1 MTYSRMVN
9 NYQNTSISTSS
20 KLDLVIL
27 CYDKVIEFLAQTK
40 IYFEEKEFEKK
51 GRSFSTAINLISEL
65 QCCLNFEKGGE
76 IAGNLDSIYSYL
88 TQRLLQ
94 GDIEKNPGVYDEGI
108 RIISDLKEAWEQIA
122 TADDDPVDNI
132 IVQDKKRPSLGQIA
146 A

>member
-27 CYDKVIEFLAQTK
+27 CYDKIIEFLAQTK

-51 GRSFSTAINLISEL
+51 GKSFSTAITLISEL
-65 QCCLNFEKGGE
+65 QSCLNFEKGGE
-76 IAGNLDSIYSYL
+76 IAKNLDSIYSYL
-88 TQRLLQ
+88 TQKLLQ
-94 GDIEKNPGVYDEGI
+94 GDIEKNIDVYDEGI
-108 RIISDLKEAWEQIA
+108 KIISELKEAWERIA
-122 TADDDPVDNI
+122 SVDEDPVDNI
-132 IVQDKKRPSLGQIA
+132 IVQDQKRPSLGQIA

>member
-27 CYDKVIEFLAQTK
+27 CYDKIIEFLAQTK
-40 IYFEEKEFEKK
+40 IYVEDRDFKKK
-51 GRSFSTAINLISEL
+51 GKAFSTAISLISEL
-65 QCCLNFEKGGE
+65 QSCLNFEKGGE

-94 GDIEKNPGVYDEGI
+94 GDIEKNPEVYDEAIG
-108 RIISDLKEAWEQIA
+108 IISELKEAWEQIA
-122 TADDDPVDNI
+122 TMDDDPVDNI
-132 IVQDKKRPSLGQIA
+132 IVRDQKRPSLGQIA